1 MKLAILSDVHANL
14 AALEAVIEGIDRWR
28 PDQVIVGGDVI
39 NRGPRP
45 RECLDLVLDRVR
57 THGWQ
62 CVLGNHEEYVLTHAA
77 PGAPRSG
84 LQFELHRNS
93 FWTYKQVQA
102 DLATLAAWPFQ
113 HTLQYANST
122 VRVVHASML
131 GTRAGIYRE
140 TTDDELRQKVAP
152 QNAPPPDVLIVGH
165 THKPLIRT
173 IDQTLVM
180 NMGAVGLPFDGDVRA
195 GYGQLTWQAGHWHA
209 EVKRVAYDRAR
220 ADRDFEITGYLD
232 QVGPL
237 GYLIRDE
244 LQRAQSNLAEW
255 AGAYERAVLAGEIT
269 PAESVQR
276 YFQGRAEP
284 PTTLAE
290 PRPAAA

>member
-14 AALEAVIEGIDRWR
+14 AALEAVIDDIDRWR

-57 THGWQ
+57 TQGWQ
-62 CVLGNHEEYVLTHAA
+62 CVLGNHEEYVLSHAA
-77 PGAPRSG
+77 PDAVRSG
-84 LQFELHRNS
+84 PRFEIHRNS
-93 FWTYKQVQA
+93 FWTYQQLQA

-113 HTLQYANST
+113 HDVQYANSA

-140 TTDDELRQKVAP
+140 TTDAELRQKI
-152 QNAPPPDVLIVGH
+152 APPPDVLIVGH

-173 IDQTLVM
+173 LDQTLVV
-180 NMGAVGLPFDGDVRA
+180 NVGAVGLPFDGDVRA
-195 GYGQLTWQAGHWHA
+195 SYGQLAWQAGNWQVA
-209 EVKRVAYDRAR
+209 VKRVAYDRAR

-255 AGAYERAVLAGEIT
+255 AGAYEQAVLAGEIT
-269 PAESVQR
+269 PAESVRR
-276 YFQGRAEP
+276 YFQDQ
-284 PTTLAE
+284 AE

>member
-14 AALEAVIEGIDRWR
+14 AALEAVIDDIDRWR

-57 THGWQ
+57 TQGWQ
-62 CVLGNHEEYVLTHAA
+62 CVLGNHEEYVLSHAA
-77 PGAPRSG
+77 PDAVRSG
-84 LQFELHRNS
+84 PRFEIHRNS
-93 FWTYKQVQA
+93 FWTYQQLQA

-113 HTLQYANST
+113 HDVQYANSA

-140 TTDDELRQKVAP
+140 TTDAELRQKI
-152 QNAPPPDVLIVGH
+152 APPPDVLIVGH

-173 IDQTLVM
+173 LDQTLVV
-180 NMGAVGLPFDGDVRA
+180 NVGAVGLPFDGDVRA
-195 GYGQLTWQAGHWHA
+195 SYGQLAWQAGNWQV

-255 AGAYERAVLAGEIT
+255 AGAYEQAVLAGEIT
-269 PAESVQR
+269 PAESVRR
-276 YFQGRAEP
+276 YFQDQ
-284 PTTLAE
+284 AE

>member
-1 MKLAILSDVHANL
+1 MKLAILSDVHANFT
-14 AALEAVIEGIDRWR
+14 ALEAVVDDIDRWR
-28 PDQVIVGGDVI
+28 PDLVIVGGDVI

-57 THGWQ
+57 TQGWQ

-93 FWTYKQVQA
+93 FWTYQRVQS

-113 HTLQYANST
+113 HNLLYANSA

-140 TTDDELRQKVAP
+140 TTDDELRQKI
-152 QNAPPPDVLIVGH
+152 APPPDVLIVGH

-173 IDQTLVM
+173 HRSDPGRQRRRGRLALRRQCARGVWST
-180 NMGAVGLPFDGDVRA
+180 DVA
-195 GYGQLTWQAGHWHA
+195 GRSL
-209 EVKRVAYDRAR
+209 AR
-220 ADRDFEITGYLD
+220 RGKTRG
-232 QVGPL
+232 V
-237 GYLIRDE
+237 
-244 LQRAQSNLAEW
+244 
-255 AGAYERAVLAGEIT
+255 
-269 PAESVQR
+269 
-276 YFQGRAEP
+276 
-284 PTTLAE
+284 
-290 PRPAAA
+290 

>member
-14 AALEAVIEGIDRWR
+14 AALEAVVEDIDRWQ
-28 PDQVIVGGDVI
+28 PDRVIVAGDVI

-45 RECLDLVLDRVR
+45 RECLDLVLNRVR

-77 PGAPRSG
+77 PHAPRSG
-84 LQFELHRNS
+84 RRFELHRNS
-93 FWTYKQVQA
+93 FWTYQQVQA

-113 HTLQYANST
+113 FSVWQAGSEA
-122 VRVVHASML
+122 RSVHASML

-140 TTDDELRQKVAP
+140 TPEADLREKIAP
-152 QNAPPPDVLIVGH
+152 PHAPPPSVLIAGH

-173 IDQTLVM
+173 IDQTLVI
-180 NMGAVGLPFDGDVRA
+180 NVGAVGLPFDGDARA
-195 GYGQLTWQAGHWHA
+195 GYGQVTWHGGQWQA
-209 EVKRVAYDRAR
+209 EVMRVPYDRAR

-232 QVGPL
+232 QVGPM

-244 LQRAQSNLAEW
+244 LARAQSNLAEW
-255 AGAYERAVLAGEIT
+255 AAVYEQPVLRGELT
-269 PAESVQR
+269 LAESVRR
-276 YFQGRAEP
+276 YFQGQIP
-284 PTTLAE
+284 PV
-290 PRPAAA
+290 PAAPKLAAA